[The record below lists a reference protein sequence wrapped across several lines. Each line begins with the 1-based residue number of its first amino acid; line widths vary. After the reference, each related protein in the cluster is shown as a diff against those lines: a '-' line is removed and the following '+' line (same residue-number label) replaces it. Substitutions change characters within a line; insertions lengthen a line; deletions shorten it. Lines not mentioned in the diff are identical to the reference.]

1 MLCIE
6 GDRSTIGSFY
16 ANLSPPLNCGKK
28 NNIRYCSQKKLFI
41 SLS

>member
-16 ANLSPPLNCGKK
+16 ANLSPLSCGKK
-28 NNIRYCSQKKLFI
+28 NNIRYCSKKKLFI